1 MTERDASWFFDERF
15 STLKRAQEA
24 LEHRGIYFH
33 PVPREHAEG
42 LITGPL
48 LHRVHTQI
56 KKRGFGNVAGH
67 VAITYSG
74 YARDPRE
81 VFAIPEVRSHWRTL
95 DAALPELPALLAVLP
110 EFGFNGPVQ
119 YLTLLGAIETQIHR
133 PDAGGYDLY
142 VADAERLLGEATRR
156 IRQAGQR
163 YRLGRTVT
171 ANLIA
176 QFMLGIQHRL

>member
-15 STLKRAQEA
+15 STLRRAQEA
-24 LEHRGIYFH
+24 LERTGIYFH

-48 LHRVHTQI
+48 LHRLHTQV

-119 YLTLLGAIETQIHR
+119 HLMLLGDIATQVHR

-142 VADAERLLGEATRR
+142 VTDAEQLIGDATRR

-163 YRLGRTVT
+163 YHLSPTAT
-171 ANLIA
+171 ANLVT
-176 QFMLGIQHRL
+176 QFLRGMRHRL